1 MCGIFGIIDK
11 EGEEISNESME
22 RMHKAQLH
30 RGPDHFGYLSEGNV
44 FLGNNRLSIID
55 INNGNQP
62 FYSADRNIAVLQN
75 GEIFNY
81 KELQDQLIKE
91 GVKFNTNSD
100 TEVILRCYE
109 LYGISML
116 EKLNGMFAITIYDKS
131 KSEIYLVR
139 DRFGQ
144 KPIFYCID
152 GGAIYFSSEIK
163 SILEAGFS
171 TSVNPDAVVS
181 FLRYNF
187 VATKETIFKGIFNV
201 EPGCYLKIDLKNNHC
216 KEFKWWDLYKEISKK
231 SSELGEEN
239 VIEQVRDTVFD
250 AIRIRMRSDVEYSA
264 FLSGGIDS
272 SIIVS
277 QMNKVTNERFNT
289 FTIGFKNS
297 KFDESEFANEIAKT
311 LNVNHR
317 CEFVENDVLDYWE
330 RVIYYTEQPH
340 GDVSFIPMFL
350 LSKFAS
356 EKDRVVLTGDGADEI
371 FGGYEKYLSY
381 QESSKGK
388 IIEDSILFQEMEI
401 ASLINNYRSKSDSI
415 SNIMKSKSNKD
426 YFEKYGIANT
436 SMLIDTV
443 FLLPYNNLIK
453 PDRMG
458 MAHSVE
464 LRSPFMDYRVVSL
477 ALAIRSDVKLKNQI
491 SKNLLREAFKS
502 DIPELVYKRDK
513 QKFIVPLNE
522 HKNSVDFF
530 YEKILTSNNL
540 NFFGVNAEKFAK
552 SLYIDHKSGSK
563 NNYRKLRALAAL
575 SIWSNTFGKYI
586 S

>member
-11 EGEEISNESME
+11 EGEEISIESME
-22 RMHKAQLH
+22 KMHKAQLH
-30 RGPDHFGYLSEGNV
+30 RGPDHFGYLLDGNV

-62 FYSADRNIAVLQN
+62 FYSDDRNIAVLQN
-75 GEIFNY
+75 GEIYNY

-131 KSEIYLVR
+131 KSELYLVR

-152 GGAIYFSSEIK
+152 GNSIYFSSEIK
-163 SILEAGFS
+163 SILETGFS
-171 TSVNPDAVVS
+171 TSVNLDAVVS

-201 EPGCYLKIDLKNNHC
+201 EPGCYLKIDLKKNHS
-216 KEFKWWDLYKEISKK
+216 KEFKWWDLYDEISKR
-231 SSELGEEN
+231 SSNIDEEN

-277 QMNKVTNERFNT
+277 QMNKVTNEKFNT
-289 FTIGFKNS
+289 FTVGFKNS

-317 CEFVENDVLDYWE
+317 CEFIENNVLDYWE
-330 RVIYYTEQPH
+330 RVIYYAEQPH

-356 EKDRVVLTGDGADEI
+356 EKDKVVLTGDGADEI
-371 FGGYEKYLSY
+371 FGGYDKYLSY
-381 QESSKGK
+381 QESTKSK
-388 IIEDSILFQEMEI
+388 IIEDSILFQEKEI
-401 ASLINNYRSKSDSI
+401 ASLIDNYKSRRDSI
-415 SNIMKSKSNKD
+415 SNIMESKSNKD
-426 YFEKYGIANT
+426 YFEKYGVANT

-443 FLLPYNNLIK
+443 FLLPFNNLIK

-477 ALAIRSDVKLKNQI
+477 ALAVRSDVKLKNQI
-491 SKNLLREAFKS
+491 S
-502 DIPELVYKRDK
+502 
-513 QKFIVPLNE
+513 
-522 HKNSVDFF
+522 
-530 YEKILTSNNL
+530 
-540 NFFGVNAEKFAK
+540 
-552 SLYIDHKSGSK
+552 
-563 NNYRKLRALAAL
+563 
-575 SIWSNTFGKYI
+575 
-586 S
+586 